1 MFTSQDLRGLVV
13 LVTGGGSGL
22 GEATTRLLHSR
33 GASIGILDM
42 SLEKAQAIASS
53 LPGGDARALPVVAD
67 VTNSEQVEA
76 ALDAIV
82 AKFGG
87 LHVAINCAGV
97 GVVFPTITGGGPH
110 DLDLYKFCI
119 NVNLIGTFNVSRLAA
134 MRIVQTKKGAHDG
147 RKAII
152 NVASAAGQEGQRG
165 QVAYAA
171 SKGGVIAMT
180 LPMARDLGR
189 YGVRVMCIAPGIIDT
204 PLMANASDTVK
215 DGLLNAV
222 VAPRRFG
229 AASEFASLAIHCIEN
244 EYLNGET
251 IRIDGAIRFP
261 SGCKPWK
268 KPSKL

>member
-1 MFTSQDLRGLVV
+1 MSPASLRGPLRGVVV

-22 GEATTRLLHSR
+22 GAASARLLYAR
-33 GASIGILDM
+33 GASVALLDM
-42 SLEKAQAIASS
+42 SLDKVEEVAAEFSS
-53 LPGGDARALPVVAD
+53 DRALALAAD
-67 VTNSEQVEA
+67 VTLAAEVEGV
-76 ALDAIV
+76 LDRIE

-87 LHVAINCAGV
+87 LHSVMNCAGV

-110 DLDLYKFCI
+110 DLDLFKFCVG
-119 NVNLIGTFNVSRLAA
+119 VNLTGLFNVCRLAA
-134 MRIVQTKKGAHDG
+134 MRIVRTKSHAS
-147 RKAII
+147 RKVII
-152 NVASAAGQEGQRG
+152 NVASAAGQEGQKG

-204 PLMANASDTVK
+204 PLMASASAQVK
-215 DGLLNAV
+215 DGLLNSV

-229 AASEFASLAIHCIEN
+229 EAGEFAALAVHCIDN
-244 EYLNGET
+244 GYLNGET

-268 KPSKL
+268 QSSKL